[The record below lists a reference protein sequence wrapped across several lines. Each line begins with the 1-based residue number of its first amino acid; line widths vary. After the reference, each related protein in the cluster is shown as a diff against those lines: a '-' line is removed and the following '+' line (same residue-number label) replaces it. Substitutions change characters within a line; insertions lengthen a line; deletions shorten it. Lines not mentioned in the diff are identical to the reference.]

1 MLLFGF
7 YDGSIALFAALVN
20 TQNDYF
26 SIFAV
31 LYKHGGKDARGVA
44 FSYKYGMIIVLPK

>member
-7 YDGSIALFAALVN
+7 YDGSIDPFAALVN
-20 TQNDYF
+20 TQNGNLP
-26 SIFAV
+26 IFAV